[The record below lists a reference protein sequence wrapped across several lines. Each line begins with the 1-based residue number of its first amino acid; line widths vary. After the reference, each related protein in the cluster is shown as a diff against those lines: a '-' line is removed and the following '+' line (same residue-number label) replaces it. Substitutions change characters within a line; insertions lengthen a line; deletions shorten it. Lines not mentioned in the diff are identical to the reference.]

1 MLNHEIADHLARQMG
16 WLLTAVAVV
25 FFILGAAC
33 AGVIVMGTMPD
44 EVHDAP

>member
-1 MLNHEIADHLARQMG
+1 MPHEIADHLARQMG
-16 WLLTAVAVV
+16 WLVTATAIF

-33 AGVIVMGTMPD
+33 AGVISVVTIPH

>member
-1 MLNHEIADHLARQMG
+1 MHHEIADHLARQMT
-16 WLLTAVAVV
+16 WALTAVAVA

-33 AGVIVMGTMPD
+33 AGVISVVTIPH